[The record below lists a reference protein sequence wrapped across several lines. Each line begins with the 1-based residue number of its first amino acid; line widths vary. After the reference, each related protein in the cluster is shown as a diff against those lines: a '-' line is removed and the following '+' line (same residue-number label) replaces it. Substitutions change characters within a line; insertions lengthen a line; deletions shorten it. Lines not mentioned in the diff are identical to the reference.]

1 MKRFVVGVL
10 PHYYTDNPRELHIW
24 MRPDC
29 TEAIMSNGGVPFMLP
44 LIEDVEAIRQV
55 MDMCDGFLFT
65 GGQDVDP
72 AIYGEETMP
81 ECGAISHER
90 DNLEKIVLNEVLKT
104 DKPVLAICRGC
115 QVINALMGGTLYQ
128 DIPTQR
134 PSELEHHQKKSKL
147 LPIHDV
153 DIVKDSPLYDV
164 IGQER
169 IAVNSFHHQGIKE
182 LAPCFTTMATATDG
196 LVESYYLKDKPFFW
210 AVQWHPEF
218 SFSADENSKKI
229 FGAFLKAFNK

>member
-1 MKRFVVGVL
+1 MKRHVVGIL

-29 TEAIMSNGGVPFMLP
+29 TEAIMECGGVPFMLP
-44 LIEDVEAIRQV
+44 LIDDVEAIRQV

-65 GGQDVDP
+65 GGQDIDP
-72 AIYGEETMP
+72 AIYGEEKIP
-81 ECGAISHER
+81 ECGEISPER
-90 DNLEKIVLNEVLKT
+90 DRLERIVLNEVLKT
-104 DKPVLAICRGC
+104 DKPVLAICRGI
-115 QVINALMGGTLYQ
+115 QVINSLMGGTLYQ

-134 PSELEHHQKKSKL
+134 PSDLEHHQHQAKT

-164 IGQER
+164 IGAER
-169 IAVNSFHHQGIKE
+169 IPVNSFHHQGIKDV
-182 LAPCFTTMATATDG
+182 APGFTVMARATDG
-196 LVESYYLKDKPFFW
+196 LVEGIYRPDKRFFW

-218 SFSADENSKKI
+218 SYCADENSKKI
-229 FGAFLKAFNK
+229 FAAFLRAFD